1 MAKIKDIVFYIPFG
15 VSLQK
20 KTCTAIGLWMALSI
34 IFFCFILTK
43 LNGGAREIYF
53 FYFGGL
59 IPMLISFQDPK
70 YVKEKIKIE
79 FPSLFRA
86 LYRQNLI
93 FFCMFIFVSFCALED
108 FHDIFTNICIT
119 TFYWCLSIPLSVI
132 YKQNLWYMYSIT
144 VLLTSCIFLYLMN
157 YFELGYLIP
166 SIIVIGSV
174 IFSICISKKI
184 IHNTFES
191 K

>member
-1 MAKIKDIVFYIPFG
+1 MANIKDIVFYIPIG

-20 KTCTAIGLWMALSI
+20 KTCTAIGLWMVLSVM
-34 IFFCFILTK
+34 FFCFILTK

-59 IPMLISFQDPK
+59 IPMLISFQDKK

-79 FPSLFRA
+79 FPSLFCA

-93 FFCMFIFVSFCALED
+93 FYCMFIFVSFCAIED
-108 FHDIFTNICIT
+108 FDNIFINICIT

-132 YKQNLWYMYSIT
+132 YNQKLWYMYSIS
-144 VLLTSCIFLYLMN
+144 VLLSSCIFLFFMN
-157 YFELGYLIP
+157 RFDLGYFVS
-166 SIIVIGSV
+166 SIIVIVSV
-174 IFSICISKKI
+174 IFSICFSKRI
-184 IHNTFES
+184 IDNTFES